1 MGALVRAF
9 SVIVQPMDRLQ
20 LPHDAH
26 DADQAHYLP
35 RLAHDFKVLQ
45 KREIQSVLGESVTT
59 TLGS

>member
-1 MGALVRAF
+1 MGALLRAF
-9 SVIVQPMDRLQ
+9 AVIVQPMDRLQ

-26 DADQAHYLP
+26 HADQAHYLP

-45 KREIQSVLGESVTT
+45 KSEIQSELGESVTT